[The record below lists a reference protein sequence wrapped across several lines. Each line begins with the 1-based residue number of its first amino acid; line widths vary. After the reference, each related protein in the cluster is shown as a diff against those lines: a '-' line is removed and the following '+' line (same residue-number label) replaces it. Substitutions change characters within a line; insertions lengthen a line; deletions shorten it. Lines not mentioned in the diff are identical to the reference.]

1 MKPAILILI
10 SVLFLSGCSQFNR
23 EPEVVTRT
31 VIAPVEIFPPARPAA
46 VETVAVD
53 WQVLPPNTTTR
64 TAIIGLS
71 PTDYESMILFNFDV
85 MRYIRQLQALVTYYE
100 RSIEQHNTRI
110 TEKNNDTDP
119 AEK

>member
-10 SVLFLSGCSQFNR
+10 SVLFLSGCSLFER

-46 VETVAVD
+46 VEAVVVD
-53 WQVLPPNTTTR
+53 WQVLPPNTATR

-71 PTDYESMILFNFDV
+71 PDDYENMVLFNFDL
-85 MRYIRQLQALVTYYE
+85 MRYIRQMQSIVEYYE

-110 TEKNNDTDP
+110 EAKNNDTNP